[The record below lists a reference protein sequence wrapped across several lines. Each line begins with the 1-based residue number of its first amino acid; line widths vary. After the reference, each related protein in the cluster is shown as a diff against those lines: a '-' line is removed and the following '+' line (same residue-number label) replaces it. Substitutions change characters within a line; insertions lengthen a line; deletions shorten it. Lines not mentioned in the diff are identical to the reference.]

1 MGERRL
7 ARRVHIVENNE
18 RNKMTE
24 VLLRSRGK
32 MGYAARNV
40 QYQVY
45 FLGIVKPGKIPV
57 PRTGILGLPALRLVC
72 DFLDAVQGFQG

>member
-1 MGERRL
+1 
-7 ARRVHIVENNE
+7 
-18 RNKMTE
+18 MTE

-45 FLGIVKPGKIPV
+45 FLGIVKPGKIPA
-57 PRTGILGLPALRLVC
+57 RGTGILGLPGLCLVC
-72 DFLDAVQGFQG
+72 DFLGAVQLIRRQAAA